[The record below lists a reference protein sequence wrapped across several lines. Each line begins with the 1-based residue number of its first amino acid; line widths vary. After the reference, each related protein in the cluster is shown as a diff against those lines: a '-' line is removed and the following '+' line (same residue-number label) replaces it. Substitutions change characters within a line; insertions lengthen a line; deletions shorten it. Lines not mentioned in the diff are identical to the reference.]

1 MAAFLYVMDH
11 GVPDLSSV
19 PGLSSWGPKLKV
31 EYGYFLSPAFDCPG
45 GHCQQP
51 NEKRLK
57 VQSVSEQPI
66 LIKDLIVND
75 RADCVFLQPCEG
87 QYDVSRRRE
96 LRRHAVR
103 THKGPGFYGP
113 GRDDLQHAMKLTLSP
128 LLSSVGLRPIL

>member
-1 MAAFLYVMDH
+1 MNLKLKPTFSLVGIFAATAAFFYVMDH

-75 RADCVFLQPCEG
+75 RANCVFFNLAKG
-87 QYDVSRRRE
+87 RTMYLGDVSYVATMCEPIR
-96 LRRHAVR
+96 VR
-103 THKGPGFYGP
+103 VVTDQGEMTFNM
-113 GRDDLQHAMKLTLSP
+113 R
-128 LLSSVGLRPIL
+128 